1 MQSVRSRSSVVLLCR
16 QCLLLVYDLAT
27 GQEFLEET
35 EIRHGCYL
43 IMNGIS
49 KRYLSVLFFFPR
61 SMPIFIRMRGFLTR
75 FQALLFVREKEN
87 SGLSYRL
94 CLSLKKYTWL
104 FHQPFAIN
112 DLRC

>member
-87 SGLSYRL
+87 SGLSYKIVPQF
-94 CLSLKKYTWL
+94 KKIHLVVSSTIRDQWS
-104 FHQPFAIN
+104 
-112 DLRC
+112 